1 MRSAQV
7 LWRMIRIESVD
18 FPMAKSSV
26 VFPCFFPSNMRVW
39 WWFLPTCLLNLIW
52 VSCWSCWFFLNLPIE
67 IMSTYVKQ
75 DITQQCKSLPALAC
89 QPFWI
94 SEGLGPSLHADRSQS
109 HRMMQKP
116 AGDLGNPSGFAQRSS
131 AKKRCGKT
139 CGTNGS

>member
-1 MRSAQV
+1 
-7 LWRMIRIESVD
+7 
-18 FPMAKSSV
+18 
-26 VFPCFFPSNMRVW
+26 
-39 WWFLPTCLLNLIW
+39 
-52 VSCWSCWFFLNLPIE
+52 
-67 IMSTYVKQ
+67 MSTYVKQ

-131 AKKRCGKT
+131 AKDVEKHVELTVVKGIKMNRIW
-139 CGTNGS
+139 S